1 MSGWANGQVECAR
14 SENSPVAADEEM
26 SEDPHMPRAAQS
38 WVDESGGGPLFEIG
52 RATGDVMSPVDGAH
66 WSSEEAFDVPSVSAL
81 ETRVRSLLRGV
92 NKGRT
97 KDLPLIVVAFLV
109 SCVLSFPVALL
120 DQILDLPG
128 GITPSRI
135 GVILTLLAAIVCL
148 RWEMRNRRYAHYFSL
163 RCSRLVQIARKIIE
177 QGDSP
182 DVLASVMRS
191 AVDVLA
197 LKNAELEIH
206 TSGGRVSKA
215 VAVPNRRGSR
225 IYPIDV
231 AYRGKS
237 YGRFIAYV
245 DEDAVPTGIDQMLFE
260 WFARE
265 LAANVYYLQRGTFQ
279 TEHGATAKA
288 CNDVQYR
295 IQRDLHDGLGPILAA
310 VKMQVDSARA
320 LLPTDL
326 NAADTL
332 LQQVG
337 AETQNAVADV
347 RRLVGELRTPP
358 MHSIGLTAAL
368 SEQVKRF
375 ERASAGRLR
384 VRMETPP
391 QLPDLPD
398 PVAVAVFRIAS
409 EALTNVAKHAQARNC
424 IIRLKVDDD
433 LHLEIIDDGV
443 GISAKSRTGIG
454 LVSMRARARELGG
467 ECLITRR
474 GVSGTRVVVCIPLD
488 RV

>member
-1 MSGWANGQVECAR
+1 
-14 SENSPVAADEEM
+14 M
-26 SEDPHMPRAAQS
+26 SEDHYASGAAQP
-38 WVDESGGGPLFEIG
+38 WVDEAEGGSLFEMG
-52 RATGDVMSPVDGAH
+52 GLAGDMTPADAARSP
-66 WSSEEAFDVPSVSAL
+66 EEDFDAPSASAL

-92 NKGRT
+92 NKGSAR
-97 KDLPLIVVAFLV
+97 DLPLIVVAFLV
-109 SCVLSFPVALL
+109 SCALSFPVAFL
-120 DQILDLPG
+120 DQIVNLPG

-135 GVILTLLAAIVCL
+135 GVILTLLVAIVCL
-148 RWEMRNRRYAHYFSL
+148 RWEMRNRSDAHYLSL

-197 LKNAELEIH
+197 LKNAELEIR
-206 TSGGRVSKA
+206 SGSGRVSRA

-231 AYRGKS
+231 AYRDKS

-245 DEDAVPTGIDQMLFE
+245 DEDTVPTCIDQMLFE

-265 LAANVYYLQRGTFQ
+265 LAASVYYLRRGTFQ
-279 TEHGATAKA
+279 TQRGAAA
-288 CNDVQYR
+288 RARNDVQYR

-337 AETQNAVADV
+337 TETQNAVADV
-347 RRLVGELRTPP
+347 RRLVGELRTPA
-358 MHSIGLTAAL
+358 MHSIGLIAAL

-375 ERASAGRLR
+375 ERATAGRLR

-424 IIRLKVDDD
+424 VIRLEVDDD
-433 LHLEIIDDGV
+433 LGLEIVDDGV
-443 GISAKSRTGIG
+443 GICAKSRTGIG
-454 LVSMRARARELGG
+454 LVSMRARAQELGG
-467 ECLITRR
+467 ECVITRR
-474 GVSGTRVVVCIPLD
+474 GVGGTRVAVRLPLD
-488 RV
+488 HL

>member
-1 MSGWANGQVECAR
+1 MAGWADGRVECAR
-14 SENSPVAADEEM
+14 SEHSFVDTDEEI
-26 SEDPHMPRAAQS
+26 SEDHYASGAAQP
-38 WVDESGGGPLFEIG
+38 WVEETEGGSLFEMG
-52 RATGDVMSPVDGAH
+52 GLAGDMTPADAVRSPEEDLGA
-66 WSSEEAFDVPSVSAL
+66 PSASAL
-81 ETRVRSLLRGV
+81 ETRVRSLLLRGV
-92 NKGRT
+92 NKGSAR
-97 KDLPLIVVAFLV
+97 DLPLIVVAFLV
-109 SCVLSFPVALL
+109 SCALSFPVAFL
-120 DQILDLPG
+120 DQTVNLPG

-148 RWEMRNRRYAHYFSL
+148 RWEMRNRSDAHYLSL

-197 LKNAELEIH
+197 LKNAELEIRIG
-206 TSGGRVSKA
+206 SGRVSRA

-231 AYRGKS
+231 AYRDKS

-245 DEDAVPTGIDQMLFE
+245 DEDTVPTSTDQMLFE

-265 LAANVYYLQRGTFQ
+265 LAASVYYLRHGTFQ
-279 TEHGATAKA
+279 RGAAA
-288 CNDVQYR
+288 RVRNDVQHR

-337 AETQNAVADV
+337 TETQNAVADV
-347 RRLVGELRTPP
+347 RRLVGELRTPA
-358 MHSIGLTAAL
+358 MHSTGLTAAL
-368 SEQVKRF
+368 SEQVTRF
-375 ERASAGRLR
+375 ERATAGRLR

-391 QLPDLPD
+391 QLPELPD

-424 IIRLKVDDD
+424 VIRLEVDDD
-433 LHLEIIDDGV
+433 LRLEIVDDGV
-443 GISAKSRTGIG
+443 GICAKSRTGIG
-454 LVSMRARARELGG
+454 LVSMRARAQELGG
-467 ECLITRR
+467 ECGITRR
-474 GVSGTRVVVCIPLD
+474 GVGGTRVAVRLPLD
-488 RV
+488 HL